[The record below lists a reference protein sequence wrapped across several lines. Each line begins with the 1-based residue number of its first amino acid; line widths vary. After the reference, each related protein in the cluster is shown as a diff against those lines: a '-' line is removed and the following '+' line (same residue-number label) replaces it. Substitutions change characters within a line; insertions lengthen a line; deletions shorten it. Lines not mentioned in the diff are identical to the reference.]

1 MPFKSAKQRRYLW
14 ANEPEIARRWT
25 KEHGSRI
32 QKDDGGI
39 MRIPFAEGENYWR
52 YKIDSY
58 IEDELGDKWE
68 DKFDN
73 LSEEDRNNL
82 ETQFRADNIS
92 PKEIKDFI
100 NIKEHREKLDYAH
113 DMWDKEKWFG
123 QKTQPDIAKE
133 YYDSEVKKHK
143 DYIEQYKL
151 AHPKSKIIQ
160 EAKAPLEGA
169 QFASVLGDEDINL
182 DEFMNERLQERIE
195 EQERRIREQIGEPG
209 GLPSLQNQSELL
221 YNLSEDEYNK
231 RFGIQKEPYFKE
243 ADPGQPV
250 WDMGKNK
257 YYDSI
262 TGREVRNPNIPKAP
276 NEWYEDLKRRGDEM
290 TLPEP
295 FSPIGQFASFTN
307 KNIPLP
313 HEQKILDA
321 IKNSVASKKQN
332 VPLKFRDAKT
342 LADWWKQG
350 NIGPRW
356 MKGLRNVDGD
366 IRNIGQRWMRGLRNM
381 GQGIGSFMGDRFQ
394 KRPAVGFTPAYYG
407 TGAPRL
413 NKQGQQLGYSAARLN
428 QMNALGG
435 YYSEPARAAR
445 RVDQRR
451 INILNRTAAEKPL
464 PVGNVNQLL
473 GQYGYSSDGGGGIQ
487 FTGTPEGDST
497 AGAGYSRDDDSW
509 SASPF
514 ARGGLA
520 SIWPR

>member
-1 MPFKSAKQRRYLW
+1 MPFKSDKQRRYLW

-123 QKTQPDIAKE
+123 QKTQPNIAKE

-243 ADPGQPV
+243 ADPDQPV
-250 WDMGKNK
+250 WDMDKNK
-257 YYDSI
+257 YYNSI

-276 NEWYEDLKRRGDEM
+276 NKWYEDLKRRGDEM
-290 TLPEP
+290 TFPEP

-307 KNIPLP
+307 KNIPL
-313 HEQKILDA
+313 
-321 IKNSVASKKQN
+321 KQN

-350 NIGPRW
+350 NIGQRW
-356 MKGLRNVDGD
+356 MKGLRNVGGDIRNVGGD
-366 IRNIGQRWMRGLRNM
+366 IRNIGQ
-381 GQGIGSFMGDRFQ
+381 GIGRFMGDRFQ

-520 SIWPR
+520 SLWPR

>member
-1 MPFKSAKQRRYLW
+1 MPFKSDKQRRYLW

-113 DMWDKEKWFG
+113 DMWDKEKWYG
-123 QKTQPDIAKE
+123 QKTQPNIAKE

-195 EQERRIREQIGEPG
+195 EQERRIRELIGEPG

-276 NEWYEDLKRRGDEM
+276 DKWYEDLKRRGDEI

-295 FSPIGQFASFTN
+295 FSPIGQFASVTN
-307 KNIPLP
+307 KNTPLP

-332 VPLKFRDAKT
+332 VPLKFRNAKT

-350 NIGPRW
+350 NIGR
-356 MKGLRNVDGD
+356 
-366 IRNIGQRWMRGLRNM
+366 RWMRGLRNM

-435 YYSEPARAAR
+435 YYSQPAREAR

>member
-1 MPFKSAKQRRYLW
+1 MPFKSDKQRRYLW

-113 DMWDKEKWFG
+113 DMWDKEKWYG
-123 QKTQPDIAKE
+123 QKTQPNIAKE

-160 EAKAPLEGA
+160 EAKAPFEGA

-195 EQERRIREQIGEPG
+195 EQERRIRELIGEPG

-276 NEWYEDLKRRGDEM
+276 DKWYEDLKRRGDEI

-295 FSPIGQFASFTN
+295 FSPTGQFASVTN
-307 KNIPLP
+307 KNTPLP

-332 VPLKFRDAKT
+332 VPLKFRNAKT

-350 NIGPRW
+350 NIGR
-356 MKGLRNVDGD
+356 
-366 IRNIGQRWMRGLRNM
+366 RWMRGLRNM

-451 INILNRTAAEKPL
+451 INILNRAAAGK
-464 PVGNVNQLL
+464 PVGNVAQLL
-473 GQYGYSSDGGGGIQ
+473 GPNYSSDGGGGIQ

>member
-1 MPFKSAKQRRYLW
+1 
-14 ANEPEIARRWT
+14 
-25 KEHGSRI
+25 
-32 QKDDGGI
+32 
-39 MRIPFAEGENYWR
+39 
-52 YKIDSY
+52 
-58 IEDELGDKWE
+58 
-68 DKFDN
+68 
-73 LSEEDRNNL
+73 
-82 ETQFRADNIS
+82 
-92 PKEIKDFI
+92 
-100 NIKEHREKLDYAH
+100 
-113 DMWDKEKWFG
+113 
-123 QKTQPDIAKE
+123 
-133 YYDSEVKKHK
+133 
-143 DYIEQYKL
+143 
-151 AHPKSKIIQ
+151 
-160 EAKAPLEGA
+160 
-169 QFASVLGDEDINL
+169 VLGDEDINL

-276 NEWYEDLKRRGDEM
+276 NKWYEDLKRRGDEM
-290 TLPEP
+290 TFPEP

-307 KNIPLP
+307 KNIPL
-313 HEQKILDA
+313 
-321 IKNSVASKKQN
+321 KQN

>member
-39 MRIPFAEGENYWR
+39 MRIPFAEGTT
-52 YKIDSY
+52 IF
-58 IEDELGDKWE
+58 DKLTLPQL
-68 DKFDN
+68 K
-73 LSEEDRNNL
+73 
-82 ETQFRADNIS
+82 
-92 PKEIKDFI
+92 
-100 NIKEHREKLDYAH
+100 EKLKETSSNDPQYSDIQTAIENKKGEAKLSVAESLGMTEKEGYYGFRK
-113 DMWDKEKWFG
+113 DVPTAKYNELYDKIKSEKDGGASFEEL
-123 QKTQPDIAKE
+123 THPE
-133 YYDSEVKKHK
+133 YGIFKNEDPNTIKKI
-143 DYIEQYKL
+143 YNI
-151 AHPKSKIIQ
+151 
-160 EAKAPLEGA
+160 AKAPFEGA

-243 ADPGQPV
+243 ADPDQPV
-250 WDMGKNK
+250 WDMDKNK
-257 YYDSI
+257 YYNSI

-276 NEWYEDLKRRGDEM
+276 NKWYEDLKRRGDEM
-290 TLPEP
+290 TFPEP

-307 KNIPLP
+307 KNIPL
-313 HEQKILDA
+313 
-321 IKNSVASKKQN
+321 KQN

-520 SIWPR
+520 SLWPR